1 MSLKK
6 FGPNDVIV
14 NTMRAHPSC
23 EFFVYDSNIY
33 YNNTPELAGANT
45 TNVLGVP
52 TGYANLYEYNIDRAY
67 TNTDRIIGGQAGTTG
82 DPGVIPSYT
91 TLYNIDYPLGGTTGP
106 NAHRYVLDTGRI
118 YPFVIKDSS
127 NQTFKVMNDEEF
139 KNLPYGAIISGS
151 TGSAYEIKY
160 DTTIAPA
167 LPTFR
172 GGGVGNARL
181 YQYPMSA
188 SITREFMTGA
198 AGPAASGSGQRHT
211 CHNFS
216 AGTVVPDSAFKCTPY
231 HRHFWS
237 LKNRLD
243 FYGTLSEHYRV
254 SSSYGDKNLQKVNLI
269 SIPSIFFGDGI
280 VPGTV
285 SLKWYYSGSLAGE
298 LQDTKRNG
306 ELIEVSGATANRN
319 SVAGVVLYDEGFV
332 VLTGSWDLNGE
343 TLIMEPGTSADN
355 PKWIYYGAGANDGIS
370 QTNTEEKFSS
380 ASFGLSF
387 KGASDTQVVTMFAH
401 ARRGEANFSN
411 NPTYLQ
417 YSQSQIQLTSSQV
430 YEENPN
436 RLIANTVSSSFTDYS
451 SSFKRQVY
459 ISRVGIYDEN
469 KNLIGIA
476 TLSNPILKEED
487 QDFAFKIRLDI

>member
-6 FGPNDVIV
+6 FGPNDVII

-23 EFFVYDSNIY
+23 EFFVYDSSIY
-33 YNNTPELAGANT
+33 YNNTPELSGANT
-45 TNVLGVP
+45 TNVLCVP
-52 TGYANLYEYNIDRAY
+52 TGYADLYEYNIDRAY

-91 TLYNIDYPLGGTTGP
+91 TLYNIDYPD

-127 NQTFKVMNDEEF
+127 KQTFKIMNDEEF
-139 KNLPYGAIISGS
+139 ANLPYGAIISGS
-151 TGSAYEIKY
+151 TGSAYEITY
-160 DTTIAPA
+160 DNSVTPP

-172 GGGVGNARL
+172 GGRGSIERQI
-181 YQYPMSA
+181 QYPMSA
-188 SITREFMTGA
+188 SITRAFMTGSKA
-198 AGPAASGSGQRHT
+198 SAEGAGERLT
-211 CHNFS
+211 CRRYTPT
-216 AGTVVPDSAFKCTPY
+216 GTPVGGTAFKCDPV
-231 HRHFWS
+231 HRRFWA

-243 FYGTLSEHYRV
+243 YYGIFSEHYKV
-254 SSSYGDKNLQKVNLI
+254 SSSYGDKSTQKVNLI
-269 SIPSIFFGDGI
+269 SIPSIFYGDGI
-280 VPGTV
+280 IPGTV

-319 SVAGVVLYDEGFV
+319 SVAGVDLYDEGFV
-332 VLTGSWDLNGE
+332 VLTGSWNLNSE
-343 TLIMEPGTSADN
+343 TLIMVSGTAEPADN
-355 PKWIYYGAGANDGIS
+355 PKWIYYGAGANDGVN
-370 QTNTEEKFSS
+370 QANTEEKFSS

-387 KGASDTQVVTMFAH
+387 KGSTDTQVVTMFAH
-401 ARRGEANFSN
+401 ARRGEANYSN

-417 YSQSQIQLTSSQV
+417 YNQRQLQLTSSQV

-469 KNLIGIA
+469 KNLLGVA
-476 TLSNPILKEED
+476 TLSNPVLKEED
-487 QDFAFKIRLDI
+487 QDFSFKIRLDI